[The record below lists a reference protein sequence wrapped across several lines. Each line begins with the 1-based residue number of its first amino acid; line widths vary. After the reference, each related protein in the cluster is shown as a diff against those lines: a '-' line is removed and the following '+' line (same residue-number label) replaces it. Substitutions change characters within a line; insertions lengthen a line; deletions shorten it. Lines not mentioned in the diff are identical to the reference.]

1 MHSIITAAVSIENLG
16 GLPEE
21 WQTSMRLCT
30 APRAIAEIAA
40 VLRMPLTTVVEMFT
54 ELVARGLVHH
64 QPPLTE
70 RQAADA
76 DLLRRIRKGL
86 EDL

>member
-1 MHSIITAAVSIENLG
+1 MHSAVTAAVALEHTV

-21 WQTSMRLCT
+21 WQTAMRVCT
-30 APRAIAEIAA
+30 ASRAVAEVAA
-40 VLRMPLTTVVEMFT
+40 VLHMPLTAVLEMLT

-70 RQAADA
+70 RQAADF

-86 EDL
+86 ENL